1 MADEAMNVLDAG
13 KTIAGLMT
21 NSNTPSEPTNET
33 EPQETKTET
42 PVDETVNPSDVPYAD
57 IERTEEEAEVEQ
69 TTEAQDE
76 AQEDIQNESSEE
88 PTYHVKVQG
97 KSMEVTL
104 DELLQGYQREADY
117 TRSKQDLS
125 LEKSRLDQTLQQSQ
139 NEINQKLAKLND
151 LNSAA
156 QAQLQQEYAN
166 VDFEKLYEDDPVE
179 ASKLEHKMR
188 KRADNLQRIHYETH
202 QAQQVELQKF
212 IQGEQSK
219 VLTLVPEFNDPG
231 KASKLKT
238 DMKGYLQRQG
248 FNSGEIDT
256 IYDSRQVLL
265 IRDALAYDKIRRANP
280 KIKKKVANAP
290 KVIKS
295 GSPKTNAEQVAM
307 LKKEKINRLKES
319 GGVRDAAKVFRD
331 YL

>member
-1 MADEAMNVLDAG
+1 MADEAMSVIDAG
-13 KTIAGLMT
+13 KTIAGLMQ
-21 NSNTPSEPTNET
+21 NQDKPEEAPAESEPTE
-33 EPQETKTET
+33 
-42 PVDETVNPSDVPYAD
+42 
-57 IERTEEEAEVEQ
+57 EVEQ
-69 TTEAQDE
+69 PTTEDLPVEETEEVDVAEATDE
-76 AQEDIQNESSEE
+76 AQEDINENSEE
-88 PTYHVKVQG
+88 PSYEVKVNGQTLN
-97 KSMEVTL
+97 VTL

-117 TRSKQDLS
+117 TRGKQDLS

-188 KRADNLQRIHYETH
+188 KRADNLQRIHYETQ

>member
-1 MADEAMNVLDAG
+1 MADEAMSVIDAG
-13 KTIAGLMT
+13 KTIAGLMQ
-21 NSNTPSEPTNET
+21 NQGKPEEAPAESEPTE
-33 EPQETKTET
+33 
-42 PVDETVNPSDVPYAD
+42 
-57 IERTEEEAEVEQ
+57 EVEQ
-69 TTEAQDE
+69 PTTEDLPVEETEEVDVAEATDE
-76 AQEDIQNESSEE
+76 AQEDINENSEE
-88 PTYHVKVQG
+88 PSYEVKVNGQTLN
-97 KSMEVTL
+97 VTL

-117 TRSKQDLS
+117 TRGKQDLS

-139 NEINQKLAKLND
+139 TEINQKLAKLND
-151 LNSAA
+151 LNNSA
-156 QAQLQQEYAN
+156 QSQLQAEYAN

-188 KRADNLQRIHYETH
+188 KRAENLQRIQYETQ
-202 QAQQVELQKF
+202 QAQNVELQKF

-219 VLTLVPEFNDPG
+219 VMSLVPEFNDPG
-231 KASKLKT
+231 KASKLKS
-238 DMKGYLQRQG
+238 DMKSYLTNVGYNDQ
-248 FNSGEIDT
+248 EINT

-290 KVIKS
+290 KVVKS